1 MKKFLMAAVLAAG
14 YVSGAIAASCAHIGK
29 PTMCFYNVDYT
40 GSGGYNAFDEGKFGI
55 GEVDVSWSLF
65 RWAVHESSRDAKE
78 SKLNDGVPAYRLW
91 VKDGRDGESIG
102 ESIIVGATIGK
113 KHPWSTM
120 VDLGNISGV
129 NAFVQVLHEA
139 GDEGEAILETGRM
152 TLEQYDKFLQLA
164 VERAFKSG
172 DVRFAFYEGK
182 DYFGYRGADYRSQA
196 EKERPDYITVLS
208 SIFFKLGNDW
218 YYQGSCFTDTDER
231 PRASN
236 LRVRTEI
243 AVQGWLDAG
252 RFTAK

>member
-1 MKKFLMAAVLAAG
+1 MKRMLVVAVLAAG
-14 YVSGAIAASCAHIGK
+14 YISGALAASCAHIGK
-29 PTMCFYNVDYT
+29 PTMCFYNAAEAGG
-40 GSGGYNAFDEGKFGI
+40 GSLHAFDEGKFGI
-55 GEVDVSWSLF
+55 GGVDVSWSLF

-78 SKLNDGVPAYRLW
+78 SKLNDRAPAYRLW

-120 VDLGNISGV
+120 EDLGNISGV

-139 GDEGEAILETGRM
+139 GDEGDAILETGTM
-152 TLEQYDKFLQLA
+152 TLEQYDKFLKVA
-164 VERAFKSG
+164 VERAFKNG
-172 DVRFAFYEGK
+172 DVRFAFEEGK
-182 DYFGYRGADYRSQA
+182 DYFGYRGVDHRRQA
-196 EKERPDYITVLS
+196 EETRPDYITVLS

-218 YYQGSCFTDTDER
+218 YYQGSCFTDTHER
-231 PRASN
+231 PRASS